1 MAVVTRFAE
10 AEVKDLHGYFGGGLA
25 ARPGERVT
33 LPHPCIEAA
42 SCTGS
47 ACKRAAL
54 PEVANAAGSGVAPTH
69 SARVR
74 QTAGRAARALGTS
87 TPCSATTTPTP
98 LSSMRWSHR
107 AHLSTAQPPPTWPL
121 GSSGRLPTRSQSRST
136 LCTATNMEMPTMP
149 KVWPG
154 AHFRHDISHKTP
166 MNRGAPL
173 NRGRFSKACLRKPPS
188 PTP

>member
-1 MAVVTRFAE
+1 MAGKIRAMAVVTRFAE
-10 AEVKDLHGYFGGGLA
+10 AEVKALHGYFGGGLA
-25 ARPGERVT
+25 ALPVEQVT

-87 TPCSATTTPTP
+87 TPCSAAVAGGGWPVVAVVL
-98 LSSMRWSHR
+98 LS
-107 AHLSTAQPPPTWPL
+107 
-121 GSSGRLPTRSQSRST
+121 LPFQS
-136 LCTATNMEMPTMP
+136 
-149 KVWPG
+149 
-154 AHFRHDISHKTP
+154 
-166 MNRGAPL
+166 
-173 NRGRFSKACLRKPPS
+173 
-188 PTP
+188 

>member
-1 MAVVTRFAE
+1 MAGKIRAMAVVTRFAE
-10 AEVKDLHGYFGGGLA
+10 AGVKDLHDYFGCGLA
-25 ARPGERVT
+25 ARPVEQVT

-87 TPCSATTTPTP
+87 TPCSAAVAGGGWPVIAVVL
-98 LSSMRWSHR
+98 LS
-107 AHLSTAQPPPTWPL
+107 
-121 GSSGRLPTRSQSRST
+121 LPFQS
-136 LCTATNMEMPTMP
+136 
-149 KVWPG
+149 
-154 AHFRHDISHKTP
+154 
-166 MNRGAPL
+166 
-173 NRGRFSKACLRKPPS
+173 
-188 PTP
+188 